1 MSKPPPK
8 PPQESFDIL
17 TQDLTPEMRAALSE
31 LASLIRSTVPGT
43 TEKVN
48 LGWRSLNF
56 YHPDV
61 GYFCGLFPF
70 EDRIDVA
77 FEFGVL
83 LADPEGILDSGK
95 GSKQVRFARIRSVE
109 SMPRE
114 ALERLLG
121 AAVSLPA
128 DRSTRIAL
136 TRSGAKPV

>member
-1 MSKPPPK
+1 MSKPAPRTSQASVDALTRDL
-8 PPQESFDIL
+8 PPQ
-17 TQDLTPEMRAALSE
+17 MRAALSE

-48 LGWRSLNF
+48 PGWRSLNF

-61 GYFCGLFPF
+61 GYFCWLFPF

-77 FEFGVL
+77 YEFGVL
-83 LADPEGILDSGK
+83 IADPEGILDSGK
-95 GSKQVRFARIRSVE
+95 DSKQVRFARIRSAE

-114 ALERLLG
+114 ALERLLR

-128 DRSTRIAL
+128 DRATRIAL
-136 TRSGAKPV
+136 ARSGAKPV